1 MNQIQTISTISAT
14 MNTLINRIKSKPE
27 KINQWLSS
35 YEGSKELPIY
45 SSVDIREA
53 GFKMAV
59 VDTNIFPA
67 GFNNLC
73 EHGLEDAVKY
83 LKMAILKRVPN
94 CKNIL
99 IIAEEHTRNTWY
111 LENIRILQDITE
123 KAGFNVRIATFLS
136 IQPDFCDKTR
146 FVELETATGHP
157 VRIHCFKKIL
167 EDYKDGRENFSLIIL
182 NNDLTA
188 GIPEILKQADV
199 PIYPSSAAGWH
210 SRLKSHHFAHTE
222 DLMKEFA
229 AMIDVDPWLLTC
241 QFKVVNDKD
250 INADNDRKQLADTAA
265 DLFRSIATK
274 YKEHK
279 ITDKPYIVLKSDSG
293 TYGMGVMAVED
304 PEEILQLNRKK
315 RNSLAVGKSSQ
326 PIHRFLLQEGVPTIY
341 NVAQQVSE
349 VVIYQIENNLIGGF
363 YRMNDTKGQRDNLNS
378 KGMTFQKICP
388 HLEKY
393 GDCVVDPSI
402 NMFDVYRILARIAAI
417 AAHREIIQLK
427 INGSSA

>member
-1 MNQIQTISTISAT
+1 MNPIQTINAISPT
-14 MNTLINRIKSKPE
+14 MSTLINRIKAKPE
-27 KINQWLSS
+27 KIHQWLAS

-83 LKMAILKRVPN
+83 IKMAILKRVTG

-99 IIAEEHTRNTWY
+99 IVAEEHTRNTWY
-111 LENIRILQDITE
+111 LENIRILQDIIQ
-123 KAGFNVRIATFLS
+123 KAGFNVKIATFLT

-157 VRIHCFKKIL
+157 VRIHCFKRIL
-167 EDYKDGRENFSLIIL
+167 DDYKDGRENFCLIIL
-182 NNDLTA
+182 NNDLTT
-188 GIPEILKQADV
+188 GIPEILKQAEV
-199 PIYPSSAAGWH
+199 PIYPSIAAGWH
-210 SRLKSHHFAHTE
+210 SRLKSHHFSHTE

-229 AMIDVDPWLLTC
+229 TMIDVDPWLLSC
-241 QFKVVNDKD
+241 QFKVVTEVD
-250 INADNDRKQLADTAA
+250 INEEKDRQKLADSTA
-265 DLFRSIATK
+265 DLFRSIAAK

-293 TYGMGVMAVED
+293 TYGMGVLSVENPD
-304 PEEILQLNRKK
+304 DILQLNRKK

-363 YRMNDTKGQRDNLNS
+363 YRMHDSKGERDNLNS
-378 KGMTFQKICP
+378 KGMTFQNICP

-393 GDCVVDPSI
+393 GDGVIDPSI
-402 NMFDVYRILARIAAI
+402 NMFDVYRILARIAGI
-417 AAHREIIQLK
+417 AAHREIIQLES
-427 INGSSA
+427 NA

>member
-1 MNQIQTISTISAT
+1 MNQIQTINSISPT
-14 MNTLINRIKSKPE
+14 MSTLINRIKSKPD
-27 KINQWLSS
+27 KINQWLAS

-73 EHGLEDAVKY
+73 EHGLQDAVKHFKTA
-83 LKMAILKRVPN
+83 LTKRIAGSG
-94 CKNIL
+94 CKNVL
-99 IIAEEHTRNTWY
+99 IVAEEHTRNTWY
-111 LENIRILQDITE
+111 LENIRILQDITQQ
-123 KAGFNVRIATFLS
+123 AGFNVKIATFLS
-136 IQPDFCDKTR
+136 IQPDFCDSAR
-146 FVELETATGHP
+146 FVELETATGQA
-157 VRIHCFKKIL
+157 VRIHCFKRIL
-167 EDYKDGRENFSLIIL
+167 EDYKDGREKFCLIIL
-182 NNDLTA
+182 NNDLTT
-188 GIPEILKQADV
+188 GIPDILKETNV
-199 PIYPSSAAGWH
+199 PIYPSSVAGWH

-222 DLMKEFA
+222 DLMEEFA
-229 AMIDVDPWLLTC
+229 ALIDIDPWLLSC
-241 QFKVVNDKD
+241 QFEVVNDAD
-250 INADNDRKQLADTAA
+250 INEDEHRKKLADTASG
-265 DLFRSIATK
+265 LFASIAKK

-304 PEEILQLNRKK
+304 PQEILDLNRKK
-315 RNSLAVGKSSQ
+315 RNSLSVGKSSQ

-341 NVAQQVSE
+341 NVDQQVSE

-363 YRMNDTKGQRDNLNS
+363 YRMHGAKGERDNLNS

-393 GDCVVDPSI
+393 GDGTVDPSI
-402 NMFDVYRILARIAAI
+402 NMFDVYRILARIAGI
-417 AAHREIIQLK
+417 AAHREIIELK
-427 INGSSA
+427 RNA